1 LASPAFITIRSPDR
15 GRKAIF
21 KVTAIEARLS
31 GIRAIETRGFEEDSS
46 VQETGVRNGA
56 FGADK
61 FGLKNLKRVHWNLR
75 APQLYQYSLAAG
87 EAVLSADGALC
98 ADTGDFTG
106 RSPKDKFTVRDGA
119 TDKNMWWAGNQ
130 SITSEQFEALYTDFL
145 SHAEGMTLFAQ
156 DLYGGA
162 DPSFQIKT
170 RVFTELAWHSL
181 FIRTLLI
188 RPESPAL
195 ADFVPELTIIDMP
208 SFRADPKRHGVRSEN
223 VVAIDFARKIVLI
236 GGSYYA
242 GEMKKSVF
250 TTLNYYL
257 PAKGVMP
264 MHCSANVG
272 PKGDAAIFFG
282 LSGTGKTTLSAD
294 PKRTL
299 IGDDEHGW
307 GGDGIFNFEGGCYAK
322 CIKLS
327 KEAEPEI
334 YAASKRFGAVLEN
347 VVLDEDTRV
356 PDFDD
361 GSKTENTRSAYP
373 LDFIPNASR
382 TGRAGHPKNV
392 VMLAADAFG
401 VLPPIAKLS
410 PAQAMYHFLSG
421 YTAKVAGTERG
432 LGSEPQ
438 PEFSTCFGSPFL
450 PLDPS
455 VYGNMLRELIARHN
469 VDCWLVNT
477 GWTGGKYGTGSRMP
491 IKVTRALL
499 TAALDGSLRT
509 VEFRTDKHFGFAVP
523 TALPGVPSEILN
535 PVNTWKDK
543 SEFDKT
549 ARTLVAMF
557 QKNFAKFEAQVDAD
571 VRAAAPE
578 VKLAAE

>member
-1 LASPAFITIRSPDR
+1 M
-15 GRKAIF
+15 
-21 KVTAIEARLS
+21 
-31 GIRAIETRGFEEDSS
+31 
-46 VQETGVRNGA
+46 QQNGVHNGA
-56 FGADK
+56 YGADK
-61 FGLKNLKRVHWNLR
+61 FGLRKLKGVNWNFG
-75 APQLYQYSLAAG
+75 APQLYEHSLAAG
-87 EAVLSADGALC
+87 EAVVSADGALC
-98 ADTGDFTG
+98 ADTGVFTG
-106 RSPKDKFTVRDGA
+106 RSPKDKFTVRDA
-119 TDKNMWWAGNQ
+119 LTDKNMWWAGNQ
-130 SITSEQFEALYTDFL
+130 SITSEQFETLYADFL
-145 SHAEGMTLFAQ
+145 AHAEGMTLFAQ

-162 DPSFQIKT
+162 DPSFRIKT

-188 RPESPAL
+188 RPETSEL
-195 ADFVPELTIIDMP
+195 AGFVPELTIIDLP

-257 PAKGVMP
+257 PEKGVMP

-272 PKGDAAIFFG
+272 PSGDSAIFFG

-307 GGDGIFNFEGGCYAK
+307 GTDGIFNFEGGCYAK

-327 KEAEPEI
+327 EEAEPEI
-334 YAASKRFGAVLEN
+334 FAASKRFGAVLEN
-347 VVLDEDTRV
+347 VVLDENTRE

-382 TGRAGHPKNV
+382 TGRAPHPKNL

-401 VLPPIAKLS
+401 VLPPIAKLT

-432 LGSEPQ
+432 LGNEPQ
-438 PEFSTCFGSPFL
+438 PEFSTCFGSP
-450 PLDPS
+450 
-455 VYGNMLRELIARHN
+455 
-469 VDCWLVNT
+469 
-477 GWTGGKYGTGSRMP
+477 
-491 IKVTRALL
+491 
-499 TAALDGSLRT
+499 
-509 VEFRTDKHFGFAVP
+509 
-523 TALPGVPSEILN
+523 
-535 PVNTWKDK
+535 
-543 SEFDKT
+543 
-549 ARTLVAMF
+549 
-557 QKNFAKFEAQVDAD
+557 
-571 VRAAAPE
+571 
-578 VKLAAE
+578 